1 MWQDF
6 LTWIVP
12 GLAIGTALWN
22 IFMALRKNVVK
33 PEDLARYATTADLL
47 GARKTLQDQVDE
59 GAKALVQARHEI
71 ELLKRDVENLP
82 THKHVQELRD
92 DIGDLKTAQAEN
104 STKLDG
110 VTDKIDMLRETVG
123 RVDEFL
129 RIKN

>member
-1 MWQDF
+1 MWQEI
-6 LTWIVP
+6 LTWVVP
-12 GLAIGTALWN
+12 CLALGTALWQ
-22 IFMALRKNVVK
+22 IVQALRKNVVK
-33 PEDLARYATTADLL
+33 PEDLARYSTTADLL
-47 GARKTLQDQVDE
+47 GVHKTLQDQVDE
-59 GAKALVQARHEI
+59 GDKALVQARHEI

-92 DIGDLKTAQAEN
+92 DIGELKTGQAEN